1 MSVRN
6 CEILVKCEIRN
17 CNGIRY
23 RLDVWVNSTYLL
35 DAHLLSLGA
44 RGLELLALAEVGGE
58 GDHLAAVGILEPLE
72 DDGGVEAA
80 GVREHDLF
88 RGGARGGTGG
98 SGPATTKRRRFRV
111 TAMGRME
118 PRNEGYRV

>member
-1 MSVRN
+1 M
-6 CEILVKCEIRN
+6 
-17 CNGIRY
+17 
-23 RLDVWVNSTYLL
+23 DVWVNSTYLL